1 MKTLFLSDLDGTLLS
16 PEKEITPQ
24 TAEILNHLLDRGLL
38 FSYCTARS
46 YHSAGALTRELHLS
60 APAVTHNGTF
70 VVDPKTGRHLY
81 TGSFSEEDSA
91 RLLLLLEREE
101 VYPLTYFLVGEEEKV
116 CWKTEKQSPGITRY
130 LSTRGSDPRLMP
142 VQGEFPAGR
151 LYYIT
156 AIADYGTLE
165 RLVPVLREE
174 GFTYNL
180 QEEIYNRGEFW
191 LEVMPGNITKASGA
205 RRVKEMTGADKLVC
219 FGDNLNDAALFREA
233 DECYAVK
240 NAVGVLRDMATGVIG
255 SYEEDGVARWL
266 EENAARFLSE
276 NE

>member
-1 MKTLFLSDLDGTLLS
+1 MNLAALRIALEGVCAYRPILD
-16 PEKEITPQ
+16 TPVVSL
-24 TAEILNHLLDRGLL
+24 ARRLLDACVR
-38 FSYCTARS
+38 
-46 YHSAGALTRELHLS
+46 
-60 APAVTHNGTF
+60 PA
-70 VVDPKTGRHLY
+70 
-81 TGSFSEEDSA
+81 
-91 RLLLLLEREE
+91 
-101 VYPLTYFLVGEEEKV
+101 GEEALEAY
-116 CWKTEKQSPGITRY
+116 TR
-130 LSTRGSDPRLMP
+130 LFCR
-142 VQGEFPAGR
+142 
-151 LYYIT
+151 
-156 AIADYGTLE
+156 
-165 RLVPVLREE
+165 LREE

-266 EENAARFLSE
+266 EENAARFLVE
-276 NE
+276 NK